1 MKIYQKIQNS
11 KNAEFNLVVS
21 CGSKD
26 EKSGQIGIS
35 HLLEHMNLAFAKQTS
50 HWINVSGY
58 TTYEYTQYSI
68 KCKNSLNDVK
78 RVIEKLKN
86 IIEGKELLESN
97 LSGAQNDVIKEILE
111 QRENS
116 FFSMRNLLLPQILPN
131 SLREK
136 MPVGNI
142 FDIKKISYTD
152 IVKYQEDN
160 YSFENTAVFS
170 KCKYDVEELFFEN
183 DKSKY
188 KNQLKST
195 SALIP
200 DVKLSIWWDVAQL
213 YYEENLKKNII
224 YFSLKNSFANLHEF
238 ISQEVQKNYFFLK
251 FDFYLTKLV
260 GNDVGATL
268 YENQIVKGVSIYSY
282 EFVCVNKEF
291 DIDEIT
297 LLVETALEEIYSLE
311 FDLDMLTLEKS
322 KEIVFEKYQSMNFE
336 DKGKMDF
343 LYGINAELITRKF
356 LSQIPFSFSIKSIVE
371 MIMKNEGM

>member
-1 MKIYQKIQNS
+1 M
-11 KNAEFNLVVS
+11 
-21 CGSKD
+21 
-26 EKSGQIGIS
+26 
-35 HLLEHMNLAFAKQTS
+35 
-50 HWINVSGY
+50 
-58 TTYEYTQYSI
+58 
-68 KCKNSLNDVK
+68 NDVK

-356 LSQIPFSFSIKSIVE
+356 LSQIPFSFSIKGIVE

>member
-1 MKIYQKIQNS
+1 MQK
-11 KNAEFNLVVS
+11 
-21 CGSKD
+21 
-26 EKSGQIGIS
+26 
-35 HLLEHMNLAFAKQTS
+35 
-50 HWINVSGY
+50 
-58 TTYEYTQYSI
+58 
-68 KCKNSLNDVK
+68 
-78 RVIEKLKN
+78 VIEKLKN

-97 LSGAQNDVIKEILE
+97 LSGAQNDVIEEILE

-116 FFSMRNLLLPQILPN
+116 FFSMRNLLLPKILPD

-160 YSFENTAVFS
+160 YSFENIAVFS

-183 DKSKY
+183 DKINY
-188 KNQLKST
+188 KNQLEST
-195 SALIP
+195 CILIP

-224 YFSLKNSFANLHEF
+224 YFSFKNSFADLREF

-251 FDFYLTKLV
+251 FDSYLTKLV
-260 GNDVGATL
+260 GNNVGATL

-311 FDLDMLTLEKS
+311 CDLDMLTLEKS
-322 KEIVFEKYQSMNFE
+322 KEIVFEKYQNMNFE

-343 LYGINAELITRKF
+343 LYGINTGLITRKF

>member
-1 MKIYQKIQNS
+1 
-11 KNAEFNLVVS
+11 
-21 CGSKD
+21 
-26 EKSGQIGIS
+26 
-35 HLLEHMNLAFAKQTS
+35 MNLAFAKQTS

-356 LSQIPFSFSIKSIVE
+356 LSQIPFSFSIKGIVE

>member
-1 MKIYQKIQNS
+1 
-11 KNAEFNLVVS
+11 
-21 CGSKD
+21 
-26 EKSGQIGIS
+26 
-35 HLLEHMNLAFAKQTS
+35 
-50 HWINVSGY
+50 
-58 TTYEYTQYSI
+58 
-68 KCKNSLNDVK
+68 
-78 RVIEKLKN
+78 
-86 IIEGKELLESN
+86 
-97 LSGAQNDVIKEILE
+97 
-111 QRENS
+111 
-116 FFSMRNLLLPQILPN
+116 
-131 SLREK
+131 

-322 KEIVFEKYQSMNFE
+322 KEIVFEKYQNMNFE

-343 LYGINAELITRKF
+343 LYGINTGLITRKF